1 MMSVRSAASLLI
13 SVLLILVVTAGAAKS
28 DIGRILVLNGRVVME
43 EGGGIALPGGP
54 YLLMDRLGRT
64 RGHITLPGQ
73 GELDG
78 EKNVESLFDNLG
90 EGLES
95 SVYLLVPGGAAAP
108 VGGPRS
114 RAGEDV
120 KTDTG
125 DVDGDGDA
133 DIVVAREL
141 APARLLINEDGTFV
155 DHSERLPQVSGFA
168 TDVELV
174 DVDGDS
180 LPDIFFTYNDEQNRL
195 FINDGAGTFGD
206 FTTTRL
212 PVDSATSQAASW
224 GDVDDDGDNDIFVV
238 NLGIP
243 FDPASDE
250 NQLLINDGSGFFT
263 DLTHDR
269 FLFQP
274 VRDISFD
281 ALVIDSDNIN
291 GMDIVIIN
299 DNFNGDQPRLLVNDG
314 TGHFTDE
321 TQARFPDSNGS
332 CMSVSGRDFDGDERP
347 DLYIANY
354 FYEMNFLWMNDG
366 NGTFYDETEMRT
378 PHGSGVDSSWSW
390 GCDAADIENDND
402 NDIVVGNYL
411 WVPDTLYTGR
421 GRNRLL
427 VNDGFGF
434 FTDRTFQVFPNVEN
448 TTWDMDFL
456 DANGNEWIDLYV
468 TNSGQPSLLKMDPGV
483 NVSVESGEPLQP
495 PVPAVF
501 SLHQNYP
508 NPFNPSTTIRF
519 TVPSSEKGRASVC
532 LFVYDLKGRLVK
544 KLLSEFLEPGLHSV
558 VWDGRNARGM
568 KVASGVYVAR
578 ISVDGESR
586 NIKMTLLK

>member
-1 MMSVRSAASLLI
+1 M
-13 SVLLILVVTAGAAKS
+13 
-28 DIGRILVLNGRVVME
+28 
-43 EGGGIALPGGP
+43 
-54 YLLMDRLGRT
+54 
-64 RGHITLPGQ
+64 
-73 GELDG
+73 
-78 EKNVESLFDNLG
+78 
-90 EGLES
+90 
-95 SVYLLVPGGAAAP
+95 
-108 VGGPRS
+108 GGPRP

-120 KTDTG
+120 MTDTG

-141 APARLLINEDGTFV
+141 APARLLINENGTFV
-155 DHSERLPQVSGFA
+155 DHRERLPQVSGFA

-195 FINDGAGTFGD
+195 FINDGTGTFGD
-206 FTTTRL
+206 STFTHI
-212 PVDSATSQAASW
+212 PVDSASSQAASW
-224 GDVDDDGDNDIFVV
+224 GDVDDDGDNDVFVV
-238 NLGIP
+238 NLGTP
-243 FDPASDE
+243 LQPTSPE
-250 NQLLINDGSGFFT
+250 NQLLINDGSGYFT
-263 DLTHDR
+263 DLTHER

-281 ALVIDSDNIN
+281 ALVINTDHDTD
-291 GMDIVIIN
+291 MDIVIIN
-299 DNFNGDQPRLLVNDG
+299 DNTNGDQPRLLVNDG
-314 TGHFTDE
+314 TGRFTDE

-332 CMSVSGRDFDGDERP
+332 CIRVSGRDVDGDERP
-347 DLYIANY
+347 DLYIANF
-354 FYEMNFLWMNDG
+354 FYELNFLWMNDG
-366 NGTFYDETEMRT
+366 HGTFYDETEMRT
-378 PHGSGVDSSWSW
+378 PHGAGLDSSWSL
-390 GCDAADIENDND
+390 GCDTADIENDND
-402 NDIVVGNYL
+402 NDIVVGNSRVL
-411 WVPDTLYTGR
+411 PDSLYAGR

-483 NVSVESGEPLQP
+483 NVSVESGKPLQP

-519 TVPSSEKGRASVC
+519 TVPSSGMGMASVS
-532 LFVYDLKGRLVK
+532 LLIYDLKGRLVK
-544 KLLSEFLEPGLHSV
+544 KLVSEFLEPGLHSV

-578 ISVDGESR
+578 MTVDGESR